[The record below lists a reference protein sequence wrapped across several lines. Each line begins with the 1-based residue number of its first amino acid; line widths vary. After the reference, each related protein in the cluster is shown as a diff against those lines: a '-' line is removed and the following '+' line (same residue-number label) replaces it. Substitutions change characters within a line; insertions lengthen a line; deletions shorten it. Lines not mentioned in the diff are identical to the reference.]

1 MRNYKFKKMSSEIKI
16 VSVQDILP
24 IRHKVLWPDKPF
36 EFVKVEGDKEGI
48 HFGLYEDSIL
58 VTIISLF
65 AEGKSLRFRKFA
77 TLTEYQNRGL
87 GKLMILKVIDYAQE
101 NNFERLWCDARTDAL
116 KFYERVGFKKFSEPF
131 FKENIEYY
139 KIEKIL

>member
-1 MRNYKFKKMSSEIKI
+1 MGIEIKK
-16 VSVQDILP
+16 VSVEDILP

-36 EFVKVEGDKEGI
+36 EFVKVEGDEEGI
-48 HFGLYEDSIL
+48 HFGLYEKSSL

-65 AEGKSLRFRKFA
+65 ADGKSLRFRKFA
-77 TLTEYQNRGL
+77 TLPEYQNRGL
-87 GKLMILKVIDYAQE
+87 GKTMILKVIDYAKE

-116 KFYERVGFKKFSEPF
+116 NFYERVGFKKFSEPF

>member
-1 MRNYKFKKMSSEIKI
+1 MSIEIRK
-16 VSVQDILP
+16 VSVEDILP

-36 EFVKVEGDKEGI
+36 EFVKVDGDEEGI
-48 HFGLYEDSIL
+48 HLGLYQDSKL

-65 AEGKSLRFRKFA
+65 EEGKSMRFRKFA
-77 TLTEYQNRGL
+77 TLAAYQNRGL
-87 GKLMILKVIDYAQE
+87 GKMMILKVIDYAKE

-116 KFYERVGFKKFSEPF
+116 NFYKRVGFEKFSEPF

>member
-1 MRNYKFKKMSSEIKI
+1 MSIEIKK
-16 VSVQDILP
+16 VSVEDILP
-24 IRHKVLWPDKPF
+24 IRHKVLWPDKPL
-36 EFVKVEGDKEGI
+36 EFVKVVGDEEGI
-48 HFGLYEDSIL
+48 HFGLYENSIL

>member
-1 MRNYKFKKMSSEIKI
+1 MSIEIKK
-16 VSVQDILP
+16 VSVEDILP

-36 EFVKVEGDKEGI
+36 EFVKVVGDEEGI
-48 HFGLYEDSIL
+48 HFGLYENSIL

-139 KIEKIL
+139 KIEKLL

>member
-1 MRNYKFKKMSSEIKI
+1 MGIEIKK
-16 VSVQDILP
+16 VAVEDILP

-36 EFVKVEGDKEGI
+36 EFVKVEGDEQGI
-48 HFGLYEDSIL
+48 HFGLYVDSKL

-65 AEGKSLRFRKFA
+65 AEGKSMRFRKFA
-77 TLTEYQNRGL
+77 TLPEYQNRGL
-87 GKLMILKVIDYAQE
+87 GKIMMMKVMDYAKK
-101 NNFERLWCDARTDAL
+101 NDFESLWCDARTDAL
-116 KFYERVGFKKFSEPF
+116 NFYERQGFKKFSEPF

>member
-1 MRNYKFKKMSSEIKI
+1 MSIDIKK
-16 VSVQDILP
+16 VSVEDILP

-36 EFVKVEGDKEGI
+36 EFVKVEGDEEGI
-48 HFGLYEDSIL
+48 HFGLYENSIL

-116 KFYERVGFKKFSEPF
+116 NIYERVGFKKFSEPF

>member
-1 MRNYKFKKMSSEIKI
+1 MGIEIKK
-16 VSVQDILP
+16 VSVEDILP
-24 IRHKVLWPDKPF
+24 IRHKVLWHDKPF
-36 EFVKVEGDKEGI
+36 EFVKVTGDEEGI
-48 HFGLYEDSIL
+48 HFGLYVDSKL

-65 AEGKSLRFRKFA
+65 TEEKSMRFRKFA
-77 TLTEYQNRGL
+77 TLPEYQNRGF
-87 GKLMILKVIDYAQE
+87 GKMMMLYVIDYAKE

-116 KFYERVGFKKFSEPF
+116 NFYERLSFKKFSEPF

>member
-1 MRNYKFKKMSSEIKI
+1 MSIDIKK
-16 VSVQDILP
+16 VSVEDILP

-36 EFVKVEGDKEGI
+36 EFVKVEGDEEGI
-48 HFGLYEDSIL
+48 HFGLYENSIL

-116 KFYERVGFKKFSEPF
+116 NFYERVGFKKFSEPF

>member
-1 MRNYKFKKMSSEIKI
+1 MSIKI
-16 VSVQDILP
+16 KKVSVEDILP

-36 EFVKVEGDKEGI
+36 EFVKVEGDEEGI
-48 HFGLYEDSIL
+48 HFGLYEDSKL

-77 TLTEYQNRGL
+77 TLPEYQNRGL
-87 GKLMILKVIDYAQE
+87 GKMMILNVIDYAKQ
-101 NNFERLWCDARTDAL
+101 NNFQRLWCDARTDAL
-116 KFYERVGFKKFSEPF
+116 NFYERVGFKKFSEPF

-139 KIEKIL
+139 KIEKVL

>member
-1 MRNYKFKKMSSEIKI
+1 MSIEIKK
-16 VSVQDILP
+16 VSVEDILP

-36 EFVKVEGDKEGI
+36 EFVKVEGDEEGI
-48 HFGLYEDSIL
+48 HFGLYENSVL

-65 AEGKSLRFRKFA
+65 ADGKSLRFRKFA
-77 TLTEYQNRGL
+77 TLPQYQNRGL
-87 GKLMILKVIDYAQE
+87 GKLLILKVIDYAQE

-116 KFYERVGFKKFSEPF
+116 NFYERVGFKKFSEPF

>member
-1 MRNYKFKKMSSEIKI
+1 MSIDIKK
-16 VSVQDILP
+16 VSVEDILP

-36 EFVKVEGDKEGI
+36 EFVKVEGDEEGI
-48 HFGLYEDSIL
+48 HFGLYENSIL

>member
-1 MRNYKFKKMSSEIKI
+1 MSIDIKK
-16 VSVQDILP
+16 VSVEDILP

-36 EFVKVEGDKEGI
+36 EFVKVEGDEEGI
-48 HFGLYEDSIL
+48 HFGLYENSIL

-101 NNFERLWCDARTDAL
+101 NSFERLWCDARTDAL
-116 KFYERVGFKKFSEPF
+116 NFYERVGFKKFSEPF

>member
-1 MRNYKFKKMSSEIKI
+1 MEVVIKKASLEE
-16 VSVQDILP
+16 ILP

-36 EFVKVEGDKEGI
+36 EFVKVDGDEEGI
-48 HFGLYEDSIL
+48 HFGLYEDSKL
-58 VTIISLF
+58 VTVISLF
-65 AEGKSLRFRKFA
+65 AEGKNLRFRKFA
-77 TLTEYQNRGL
+77 TLRKYQNRGL

-116 KFYERVGFKKFSEPF
+116 NFYERAGFQKISEPF

>member
-1 MRNYKFKKMSSEIKI
+1 MSIEIKK
-16 VSVQDILP
+16 VSVEDILP
-24 IRHKVLWPDKPF
+24 IRHKVLWPDKPL
-36 EFVKVEGDKEGI
+36 EFVKVVGDEEGI
-48 HFGLYEDSIL
+48 HFGLYENSIL

-116 KFYERVGFKKFSEPF
+116 NFYERVGFKKFSEPF
-131 FKENIEYY
+131 FKENIEYF